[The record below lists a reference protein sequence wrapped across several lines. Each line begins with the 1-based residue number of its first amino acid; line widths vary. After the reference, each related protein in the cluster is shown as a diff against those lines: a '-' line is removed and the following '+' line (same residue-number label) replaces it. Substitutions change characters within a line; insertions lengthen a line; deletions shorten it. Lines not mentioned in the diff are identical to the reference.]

1 MAVTRARPRRG
12 ARVAAARCA
21 AHLRSSRLREATDA
35 QWRRWFSFRA
45 SEAYM
50 VNSADHAGSASGL
63 WAGSGGGA
71 VGVLGMGVSPQY
83 SVTYSVIRSGR
94 WPDQ

>member
-1 MAVTRARPRRG
+1 M
-12 ARVAAARCA
+12 AAARCA
-21 AHLRSSRLREATDA
+21 AHLRSSRLRAAVVA

-50 VNSADHAGSASGL
+50 VNSADHAGAAAGFRPGS
-63 WAGSGGGA
+63 GSGGGA
-71 VGVLGMGVSPQY
+71 VGVRVGTGGSSQG